1 MIKNMGSADKVFR
14 LTIGVIILIV
24 GYLNESW
31 WGLIGLIP
39 ILTSIFNFCPMYVPL
54 KINTNKKK

>member
-1 MIKNMGSADKVFR
+1 MIKNMGGADKVIR